1 MNVRERDGGGDIIPV
16 NVRVRQEDTAWE
28 SNILVLSPPRA
39 PAFKVGTFH
48 PKSWPSEWETIGV
61 YVGEP
66 TPLLGSWVLDFL

>member
-16 NVRVRQEDTAWE
+16 KVRVRPEDTARE
-28 SNILVLSPPRA
+28 SNNLVLSPPWA
-39 PAFKVGTFH
+39 PALKVATFH